1 MHRLRPEQN
10 FKAVS
15 LNVDGLPESLLGG
28 AVKMNVGGPLEAG
41 SKAMGEFISNYRTDW
56 DLFALSEDFNFED
69 ELKAG
74 LGDGKYTFGTHRGK
88 MYNKIDVLTS
98 PFDTDGLNIM
108 VRNESGINFSG
119 ETYVRFT
126 DSYGKT
132 SDGSDELIKK
142 DSATISSTSATVLQ
156 PTSTSTIWMPKPT
169 INPTPPARAT

>member
-1 MHRLRPEQN
+1 MNRHFLPLCAAMLCACITSGQSKN

-41 SKAMGEFISNYRTDW
+41 SKAMGEFISTQRTDW

-88 MYNKIDVLTS
+88 M
-98 PFDTDGLNIM
+98 
-108 VRNESGINFSG
+108 
-119 ETYVRFT
+119 
-126 DSYGKT
+126 
-132 SDGSDELIKK
+132 
-142 DSATISSTSATVLQ
+142 
-156 PTSTSTIWMPKPT
+156 
-169 INPTPPARAT
+169 